1 MKNVYSF
8 ISSIALG
15 IGVLSCVIS
24 FSDSVPFK
32 VACAFL
38 CLFFSICYFAIDIK
52 AFGKFYKSIVGLVF
66 LVLYDL
72 YAILVS
78 LLMLL
83 YLSGLEPVLNV
94 LLILNI
100 ILLVIV
106 FLIAALFDGGL
117 MMDNGNYNVLTSISQ
132 NTNFLFCT
140 IFIITLIIV
149 PIFRIIYSFCHMEVK
164 SYDKIDKD
172 FTIPDEFFDS
182 PDKSILP
189 STEELKA
196 IGINTDNMSTKES
209 TSDTPNNE
217 TDDNKNIETVEKKK
231 KTADK

>member
-1 MKNVYSF
+1 
-8 ISSIALG
+8 
-15 IGVLSCVIS
+15 
-24 FSDSVPFK
+24 
-32 VACAFL
+32 
-38 CLFFSICYFAIDIK
+38 
-52 AFGKFYKSIVGLVF
+52 
-66 LVLYDL
+66 
-72 YAILVS
+72 
-78 LLMLL
+78 
-83 YLSGLEPVLNV
+83 
-94 LLILNI
+94 
-100 ILLVIV
+100 
-106 FLIAALFDGGL
+106 
-117 MMDNGNYNVLTSISQ
+117 
-132 NTNFLFCT
+132 
-140 IFIITLIIV
+140 
-149 PIFRIIYSFCHMEVK
+149 MEVK